1 MYHPD
6 RIIYDTSKN
15 PRLKRIELLDTGL
28 DITEKVAN
36 GNYAIIGCGTVGI
49 NALQAL
55 VYRGAGLIGKITVFE
70 NPNEK
75 VEAHNVHS
83 AFGYGYVGQTKV
95 EVAKTLVQNI
105 DPSVN
110 VAFRGIFTSYCK
122 DILPLIPLPD
132 IIVSAFDNIPTMMR
146 LHRDLLIEARN
157 RNKVPKVVI
166 GTDAGLSRTIVQVID
181 YNRYPFMF
189 GRRWQSRKN
198 ELLVNDYLRRCEDPG
213 FEHTKTAKEMSL
225 LLVIILLGIHNLP
238 HDLISAIPRMSESY
252 GQHPGAGCHVGNNV
266 AEAVSMIVSGQRVRA
281 ESIIH
286 PNRLLMLFPNTVYN
300 AARDILFQSMLRIK
314 VAQLRRRI
322 C

>member
-1 MYHPD
+1 MHNPYK
-6 RIIYDTSKN
+6 IINN
-15 PRLKRIELLDTGL
+15 PRLKRIALLDTGL

-36 GNYAIIGCGTVGI
+36 GNYAIIGCGTVGYHV
-49 NALQAL
+49 LEQL
-55 VYRGAGLIGKITVFE
+55 VYRGAGLNFQINVFE
-70 NPNEK
+70 DPNEK

-110 VAFRGIFTSYCK
+110 VAFRGIFTSYYE
-122 DILPLIPLPD
+122 DILPLRPLPD
-132 IIVSAFDNIPTMMR
+132 IIVSAFDHIPTMMR
-146 LHRDLLIEARN
+146 LHRALLTEARKGY
-157 RNKVPKVVI
+157 KVPKVVI

-198 ELLVNDYLRRCEDPG
+198 ELLVNDYIRRCEDPG

-252 GQHPGAGCHVGNNV
+252 GQHPGAGGHVGNDV
-266 AEAVSMIVSGQRVRA
+266 AEAVSMIVSGQRVKA

-286 PNRLLMLFPNTVYN
+286 PNRLLMPFPYRIYN
-300 AARDILFQSMLRIK
+300 EAKDRVFQLLLHIK
-314 VAQLRRRI
+314 VAKLRRNLRLAQ
-322 C
+322 